1 MRGCSDGAEERPM
14 SGYAAERHRPGQ
26 GAQHLDYL
34 EASGEKPHESSPRPV
49 IEMPGRV
56 TEVADVREARQ
67 VECPPQRLAWHA
79 RDQPGAGEAR
89 EHVERALG
97 VLQVLEHLAAQ
108 HELGR
113 IPVGIEA
120 LDRGRLELD
129 RHPRHGRP
137 PPRLHQ
143 DLGEGVAASDTQA
156 AACQADRELS
166 LAATDLMRLA
176 HTGSLDQL
184 IEPAEDRK
192 STRLNSSHTVISYA
206 VFCLKKKKKKYK
218 ATTGQKKQNK

>member
-1 MRGCSDGAEERPM
+1 MTSPQAKPSATIAATPGRARNACSVCCRRLMKAADCSGEPSGLCEFAPTEPRSPM

-97 VLQVLEHLAAQ
+97 VLHVLEYL
-108 HELGR
+108 
-113 IPVGIEA
+113 
-120 LDRGRLELD
+120 
-129 RHPRHGRP
+129 
-137 PPRLHQ
+137 
-143 DLGEGVAASDTQA
+143 
-156 AACQADRELS
+156 
-166 LAATDLMRLA
+166 
-176 HTGSLDQL
+176 
-184 IEPAEDRK
+184 
-192 STRLNSSHTVISYA
+192 
-206 VFCLKKKKKKYK
+206 
-218 ATTGQKKQNK
+218 